1 MQHKEGRNGG
11 KIQVFV
17 ADNTRMH
24 SQLLADALRR
34 DEKLEIVGSTASSRE
49 FLQQAAVQTIDV
61 VLISSNL
68 DEKPLLGFE
77 TLRQFRALRPA
88 ARVVMLLDSCNPEI
102 VLEAFRSG
110 AKGVFSKEGSLE
122 TLCKC
127 VRCVHEGQVWAN
139 SQEMGFVLNALSTTP
154 TVRAVNAQG
163 AELLSKRELD
173 VVRLL
178 AEGLSNREIG
188 ERLGLSQHTI
198 KNYLF
203 RIFDKLGVSSRLE
216 LLFLTLSQPVTPN
229 SASPA
234 ITPAP
239 AQEDAATFAWYEKA
253 AEQGIATAQLKL
265 AQSHAEGIGTPK
277 DVVAAYMWFLLVNDY
292 VLRERN
298 RLAKAMTMEQLLEA
312 EEKATDRLQK
322 ARKGPAMDTTTPATS
337 YQPAAGPEPRR
348 PRVIA
353 RVSSA

>member
-1 MQHKEGRNGG
+1 MHHRGSRNSG
-11 KIQVFV
+11 KIHVFV

-34 DEKLEIVGSTASSRE
+34 DEKLEIVGCSSSSRE
-49 FLQQAAVQTIDV
+49 CLQIAAGLPIDV
-61 VLISSNL
+61 AVLSANL
-68 DEKPLLGFE
+68 EEKPQGFD
-77 TLRQFRALRPA
+77 TLRQFRAACPA
-88 ARVVMLLDSCNPEI
+88 ARVVMLLDSCTPEI

-110 AKGVFSKEGSLE
+110 AKGIFSREGSLE

-127 VRCVHEGQVWAN
+127 VHCVYEGQVWAN
-139 SQEMGFVLNALSTTP
+139 SQEMGFVLDALSTSP
-154 TVRAVNAQG
+154 TVRAVSAQG

-216 LLFLTLSQPVTPN
+216 LLFLTLSQPAVANPAAPN
-229 SASPA
+229 ASLPVDPESA
-234 ITPAP
+234 TPAS
-239 AQEDAATFAWYEKA
+239 YEKA
-253 AEQGIATAQLKL
+253 AEQGVVTAQLKL
-265 AQSHAEGIGTPK
+265 AQLHAVGMGAPQ
-277 DVVAAYMWFLLVNDY
+277 DVVAAYMWYLLVNDY

-298 RLAKAMTMEQLLEA
+298 RLAKCMTMEQLLEA
-312 EEKATDRLQK
+312 EERASNHLQK
-322 ARKGPAMDTTTPATS
+322 IRRNSGNEESP
-337 YQPAAGPEPRR
+337 AGPLYPAPAKPDDRR

-353 RVSSA
+353 RMSTA

>member
-1 MQHKEGRNGG
+1 MQQKEGRSGG
-11 KIQVFV
+11 RIHVFV

-24 SQLLADALRR
+24 SQLLAEALRR
-34 DEKLEIVGSTASSRE
+34 DEKLEIVGSTSSSRE
-49 FLQQAAVQTIDV
+49 FLKLASTLAIDV
-61 VLISSNL
+61 AIISSNL
-68 DEKPLLGFE
+68 DEKPLMGFE
-77 TLRQFRALRPA
+77 TLRQFRSLRPN
-88 ARVVMLLDSCNPEI
+88 ARVVMLLDSCNPEV

-139 SQEMGFVLNALSTTP
+139 SQEMGFVLEALSTTP

-163 AELLSKRELD
+163 AELLSKRELE

-216 LLFLTLSQPVTPN
+216 LLFLTLSQPIAPN
-229 SASPA
+229 GSAAENP
-234 ITPAP
+234 PN
-239 AQEDAATFAWYEKA
+239 AQEDTTTFSWARKA
-253 AEQGIATAQLKL
+253 AEQGIASAQLKL

-277 DVVAAYMWFLLVNDY
+277 DVVSAYMWFLLVNDY

-298 RLAKAMTMEQLLEA
+298 RLAKSMTMEQLLEA
-312 EEKATDRLQK
+312 EEKATDRMQRAHK
-322 ARKGPAMDTTTPATS
+322 ALASEAAQAGVP
-337 YQPAAGPEPRR
+337 YQPAAPADERR

>member
-1 MQHKEGRNGG
+1 MQQRHGHNGG
-11 KIQVFV
+11 SIHVIV
-17 ADNTRMH
+17 ADSTRMH
-24 SQLLADALRR
+24 SQLLAEALRR
-34 DEKLEIVGSTASSRE
+34 DGKLEIVGSTSSSRE
-49 FLQQAAVQTIDV
+49 FLQAAAGLPLDV
-61 VLISSNL
+61 AIISSNL
-68 DEKPLLGFE
+68 DEKPLMGFE
-77 TLRQFRALRPA
+77 TLRQFRAIRPK

-110 AKGVFSKEGSLE
+110 AKGIFSKDGSLE

-139 SQEMGFVLNALSTTP
+139 SQEMGFVLDALSTTP

-163 AELLSKRELD
+163 SELLSKRELD

-216 LLFLTLSQPVTPN
+216 LLFLTLSQPMAPTSTAPETV
-229 SASPA
+229 AS
-234 ITPAP
+234 
-239 AQEDAATFAWYEKA
+239 AQEDTTSFAWCQKA
-253 AEQGIATAQLKL
+253 ADQGIATAQLKL

-277 DVVAAYMWFLLVNDY
+277 DVVSAYMWFLLVNDY

-298 RLAKAMTMEQLLEA
+298 RLAKSMTMEQLLEA
-312 EEKATDRLQK
+312 EERATDRLQK
-322 ARKGPAMDTTTPATS
+322 AKKGAPAETPAATRP
-337 YQPAAGPEPRR
+337 YHTPASPEHRVS
-348 PRVIA
+348 RVIA
-353 RVSSA
+353 KVSTA